1 MQLLAFTNDIML
13 GRIYQV
19 KKKEKVKQALQN
31 LKIKFQLFK
40 ELNEKILKRKLS
52 SFKFIFSQTFHSLA
66 QEVIYD

>member
-13 GRIYQV
+13 ERIYQV

-40 ELNEKILKRKLS
+40 ELNKKILKRKLS
-52 SFKFIFSQTFHSLA
+52 NFKFIFFQIFHSLA
-66 QEVIYD
+66 QEVIYY

>member
-13 GRIYQV
+13 ERIYQV

-52 SFKFIFSQTFHSLA
+52 VLNLYFFKYFILLLRR
-66 QEVIYD
+66 